1 MNGDGSVLEKS
12 RPVISVQDFS
22 LSDII
27 SFLQEKLAKRDI
39 TSCFLFGS
47 LALNETTPWSDI
59 DILIITET
67 EKAFIERPLDYQELF
82 DLGVSLDIIVY
93 TPEEFEKV
101 KMSASGFSLEM
112 QKKMIQVL

>member
-1 MNGDGSVLEKS
+1 MKKERSVIKKS
-12 RPVISVQDFS
+12 RPLISVQDFS

-27 SFLQEKLAKRDI
+27 SFLQRKLAKRDI

-47 LALNETTPWSDI
+47 LALKETTPWSDI

-67 EKAFIERPLDYQELF
+67 EKSFIERPLDYQELF
-82 DLGVSLDIIVY
+82 ELGVTLDIIVY

-101 KMSASGFSLEM
+101 KRSTSGFSLEM

>member
-1 MNGDGSVLEKS
+1 MNGDGSVLQKS
-12 RPVISVQDFS
+12 RPVISVQDFF

-27 SFLQEKLAKRDI
+27 SFLQKKLTKRDI

-47 LALNETTPWSDI
+47 SALKETTPWSDI
-59 DILIITET
+59 DILIIAET
-67 EKAFIERPLDYQELF
+67 EKPFIERPLDYQELF

-93 TPEEFEKV
+93 TPGEFEKV
-101 KMSASGFSLEM
+101 KMSTSGFGFEM